1 MKVGKQSSG
10 MALGIGLASVPINAT
25 SWESHDPEQV
35 TLLPGGLFSP
45 LYKWGNNRTYFPGLL
60 RELAEIMHT
69 ERLERCRGAVN
80 KGKLLLV
87 LLSLGRLA
95 SSQKCGDTA
104 LIRIGNPPY

>member
-60 RELAEIMHT
+60 KAQVKSFFR
-69 ERLERCRGAVN
+69 AV
-80 KGKLLLV
+80 LCTRHCQHRV
-87 LLSLGRLA
+87 L
-95 SSQKCGDTA
+95 
-104 LIRIGNPPY
+104 